1 MRQLELFP
9 ELDIIRYAM
18 SLTTREVA
26 SIRNKPEG
34 RMILEIRM
42 LTQQKIWNIRREQ
55 ERYKRQVMKLI

>member
-1 MRQLELFP
+1 MKQLELFP

-55 ERYKRQVMKLI
+55 KRYKQRIMEIL